1 MGMFMMQ
8 QQWFRSLCYP
18 VLLLLPLT
26 SESRTDTSAPAKPK
40 SADVIEFDVD
50 SLKSLGYGA
59 EVAEFFKQG
68 SQFLPG
74 QYDVV
79 LIVNG
84 SARYPVLVTIGEH
97 GELCV
102 TPTLQ
107 ETLKLKDNTIPSP
120 TDCVDFTMV
129 YPGSQVLP
137 HPNEYTLDITVSE
150 TDFDN
155 RRRGRDLT
163 TGGFALLSN
172 YRVYGMQ
179 MKSGQGNNQEFYQG
193 QFDSGVNWQNWILRN
208 NSSFSSGRDN
218 TEYQFNETTLTRSLI
233 SLQSQLEMGQISSQG
248 NLFGGTPL
256 NGAQIYSDSALDNTN
271 QLVVPVTGIA
281 ESAATVEVSQNGRL
295 LYRTLV
301 PAGPFSLDRIN
312 NVVSGQPLQVSVIQD
327 DGHNQQFTVTT
338 ATRQDANTASSTYQF
353 AIGQYRKRNSS
364 EDIDT
369 PMVAS
374 AESRFSYQQIEY
386 TAGTLLSEH
395 YQAIGGRFN
404 RQWFEKRT
412 FASNIGSIIAR
423 STDKRGAQVDGSLSN
438 VLGAFSFGISTL
450 YQTRDYPTL
459 DNTVQKD
466 PQKRETNDLNN
477 QPNWV
482 RSELQSSSSANI
494 GWSDISWGRIGY
506 SLGYSHYYGDKGD
519 SVMHTVSYGTK
530 IRDLS
535 MNLSFQTG
543 NDRDNRVFLNL
554 SMPLGRKASISTQM
568 QRYHNDTNL
577 NTTVNHR
584 PSDLW
589 GYSIGASRNS
599 NQTRFN
605 GSLNATT
612 PYSQINA
619 NGSWSDENAQS
630 MMLSAAGAVVY
641 ADGMVATSPIAVG
654 NTFGVIRVPY
664 QSGVRISSMGGGT
677 TVTNH
682 FGTAVIPTLPVNRK
696 TTVQLD
702 TKKLPLNVRL
712 AATSFDVA
720 VESGTVIS
728 REIGATIMK
737 QLLLG
742 ITLPDG
748 TPAPSGASVL
758 DAKGQL
764 IGVVMGNGNVML
776 NNEQIGQTIR
786 LRMANQGDCLVNYP
800 VPDHFDPNSLYE
812 EVAARCE

>member
-1 MGMFMMQ
+1 MMQ
-8 QQWFRSLCYP
+8 QRWFRSLCYP
-18 VLLLLPLT
+18 ALLLLPLT
-26 SESRTDTSAPAKPK
+26 SESHAETLAPTKPK
-40 SADVIEFDVD
+40 SADVIQFDVD
-50 SLKSLGYGA
+50 SLKSLGYSA
-59 EVAEFFKQG
+59 EVADFFKQG

-84 SARYPVLVTIGEH
+84 SARYPALVTIGEH

-107 ETLKLKDNTIPSP
+107 ETLKLKDNAITAQ
-120 TDCVDFTMV
+120 TDCVDFTAV
-129 YPGSQVLP
+129 YPGAQVLP
-137 HPNEYTLDITVSE
+137 HPNEYTLDITVAE

-172 YRVYGMQ
+172 YRVYSMQ
-179 MKSGQGNNQEFYQG
+179 MKNGQGDNQKFYQG
-193 QFDSGVNWQNWILRN
+193 QFDSGINWHNWILRN

-218 TEYQFNETTLTRSLI
+218 TEYQFNETTLTRSI
-233 SLQSQLEMGQISSQG
+233 VPLQSQLQMGQISSQG
-248 NLFGGTPL
+248 SLFAGTPL
-256 NGAQIYSDSALDNTN
+256 NGAQIYSDSALDNSN

-312 NVVSGQPLQVSVIQD
+312 NVVSGQPLQVAVIQD
-327 DGHNQQFTVTT
+327 DGRNQQFTVTT
-338 ATRQDANTASSTYQF
+338 ATRQNANTASSAYQF
-353 AIGQYRKRNSS
+353 AVGQYRKRNSR

-369 PMVAS
+369 PLVVS
-374 AESRFSYQQIEY
+374 LEGHFRKEQTEY
-386 TAGTLLSEH
+386 TAGTLISEY
-395 YQAIGGRFN
+395 YQGIGGRLN
-404 RQWFEKRT
+404 RQWLENKT
-412 FASNIGSIIAR
+412 LASDIGSLIAR
-423 STDKRGAQVDGSLSN
+423 STDKRGAQLDGSLN
-438 VLGAFSFGISTL
+438 QMLGQISIGISAL
-450 YQTRDYPTL
+450 YQTKDYPTL

-466 PQKRETNDLNN
+466 TQKIAVNVNDLNN

-482 RSELQSSSSANI
+482 SNQLQSSSSAHI
-494 GWSDISWGRIGY
+494 GWSDIAWGRIGY
-506 SLGYSHYYGDKGD
+506 TLGYNHYYGDKAD
-519 SVMHTVSYGTK
+519 SVMHTISYGTK

-535 MNLSFQTG
+535 MNLSFQSG

-554 SMPLGRKASISTQM
+554 SMPLGRKASVSAQI

-577 NTTVNHR
+577 NTTFNHR

-619 NGSWSDENAQS
+619 SGSWSDENTQS

-654 NTFGVIRVPY
+654 NTFGVIRVPN

-677 TVTNH
+677 TVTNY
-682 FGTAVIPTLPVNRK
+682 FGTAVIPTLPVNHK

-728 REIGATIMK
+728 REIGATVMK

-748 TPAPSGASVL
+748 TPAPSGASVF
-758 DAKGQL
+758 DA
-764 IGVVMGNGNVML
+764 
-776 NNEQIGQTIR
+776 
-786 LRMANQGDCLVNYP
+786 
-800 VPDHFDPNSLYE
+800 
-812 EVAARCE
+812 